1 MDIATLL
8 TSIQASGLASWIR
21 ASLYAFPL
29 IESFHVIGLAMVFGT
44 IAIVDLRLLGLAW
57 GKRPFSRVAQ
67 DIMKWTW
74 VAFALTVTTGLLMF
88 ITNATVYFH
97 NFQFRS
103 KMVLIALAGINMLVF
118 ELTTR
123 RTVAQWDR
131 DASAPPLG
139 RAVAAASL
147 VIWISVIVT
156 GRMIGFTTTR
166 ASLAEPA
173 PVEQNLEELLG
184 LPGDGA
190 PSAPTEESK

>member
-1 MDIATLL
+1 MDIASLL
-8 TSIQASGLASWIR
+8 KSIQSSGLASWIR
-21 ASLYAFPL
+21 DSLYAFPL

-57 GKRPFSRVAQ
+57 GKRPFSRVTQ

-118 ELTTR
+118 EL
-123 RTVAQWDR
+123 RTGRNKHQWDN
-131 DASAPPLG
+131 DMAAPASGKLA
-139 RAVAAASL
+139 AVLSL
-147 VIWISVIVT
+147 LLWISVIFM
-156 GRMIGFTTTR
+156 GRWIGFTTTR
-166 ASLAEPA
+166 SITPPDTEI
-173 PVEQNLEELLG
+173 EINLDDLF
-184 LPGDGA
+184 
-190 PSAPTEESK
+190 K